1 MTLVSAPNRKDAFTS
16 KPISQ
21 QSLAYEKACIIFNI
35 AGTLASFAVQQPR
48 LAGNPDGIKKAY
60 TSFRQA
66 SGMLTYINDNFL
78 HAPSTDMSKEVV
90 KCLNTIML
98 AQASEVFLEKTIE
111 EKKSASLIAKIAS
124 HTASTYHNAIE
135 DLKSWISRGVFDR
148 QWLPM
153 TQVCQWFRNCTLNKL
168 TRESCAWFRQKR
180 ST

>member
-1 MTLVSAPNRKDAFTS
+1 
-16 KPISQ
+16 
-21 QSLAYEKACIIFNI
+21 
-35 AGTLASFAVQQPR
+35 
-48 LAGNPDGIKKAY
+48 
-60 TSFRQA
+60 
-66 SGMLTYINDNFL
+66 MLTYINDNFL

-153 TQVCQWFRNCTLNKL
+153 IQVCR
-168 TRESCAWFRQKR
+168 
-180 ST
+180 